1 MTKKQIL
8 DNLNILPKGAISKK
22 TIKRNGKS
30 YEYNVLQWTEEGKQK
45 TRNIKPDELD
55 TVLSQLGERK
65 KLERMLMTGEY
76 EQDITLS
83 FFTTVKVGNELRLLV
98 NSVKGLKKRNGYKD
112 ISDYLYNNVYKKVF
126 ILYGLRRTGKT
137 TLIHQSIYDMND
149 DDFNKAAFIQI
160 TKQDKFSDLNKDL
173 KTLQSNG
180 YKYIF
185 IDEITFMDDFIEGA
199 ALLSDIYSSSG
210 MKIILSGTDSLGFWI
225 TKSNELYDRSILL
238 HTTYIPYF
246 EFSKVLGINGI
257 DNYIQYGG
265 TMSISGHYYNAF
277 DNKENTDEYVDS
289 AIAQNIQ
296 HSLKYYKYDG
306 YFRHLYDL
314 YEKGELTGAINRV
327 VEDMNHRFT
336 IEVLER
342 EFKSNDLRISANNL
356 RKDRNMP
363 TTILDDIDIYTFTN
377 RLKELLE
384 IKNKDEQSI
393 KIDAVHLKQ
402 IEEYLSALDL
412 IDTIRIVDSNTSRQD
427 RKRVVFT
434 QPGLRYSQAKSFIL
448 SLSEDMLFKNLSI
461 EDRNKVVERIL
472 NEIKGR
478 MTEDIVLLETKIA
491 KSSMDVFKLQ
501 FADGEFDMV
510 ISDPDKME
518 SEVYEIKYSKDA
530 VKDQARHLLNK
541 EKCDETE
548 YRFGHIRK
556 KVVLYRGENK
566 SIGDIQYMNIDD
578 YLLELYK

>member
-8 DNLNILPKGAISKK
+8 DKLNILPKGAISKK
-22 TIKRNGKS
+22 TIKRNDKS

-55 TVLSQLGERK
+55 TVLSQLDERK
-65 KLERMLMTGEY
+65 KLERMLITGEY

-180 YKYIF
+180 YKYNF

-210 MKIILSGTDSLGFWI
+210 MKIILSGKDSLGFWI

-238 HTTYIPYF
+238 HTTYISYF
-246 EFSKVLGINGI
+246 EFSKVLGIKGI
-257 DNYIQYGG
+257 DNYIQCGG

-296 HSLKYYKYDG
+296 HSLKYYKYEG

-393 KIDAVHLKQ
+393 KIDEVHIKQ

-461 EDRNKVVERIL
+461 EDRNRVVERIL

-478 MTEDIVLLETKIA
+478 MTEDIVLLGTKIA
-491 KSSMDVFKLQ
+491 KPSMDVFKLQ

-556 KVVLYRGENK
+556 KVVLYRGESK
-566 SIGDIQYMNIDD
+566 TIEGIEYQNIEE
-578 YLLELYK
+578 YLKQF